1 MKIFTVSF
9 VLFLAAGLCGN
20 SFAQNVPGVPN
31 GSIASN
37 SRDDYDNGTRI
48 RSMEM
53 ERIKKES
60 YLSAAA
66 AKSAENRKINYSQ
79 IKKDFE
85 LLQKLENEI
94 VKTYITGKQIN
105 YKRIS
110 ETAYKLNEC
119 AQRLQ
124 GNLSL
129 SDEKFVKKS
138 NKDKTEPE
146 NVKDIIVFLDTSIGR
161 FVVNP
166 VFKNL
171 NVFETKDAAKAE
183 FDLQNIIR
191 LSKTLAQKSEK
202 QI

>member
-9 VLFLAAGLCGN
+9 VLFLAAGFCGS

-31 GSIASN
+31 GSIATN

-53 ERIKKES
+53 ERIKKEGYRS
-60 YLSAAA
+60 A
-66 AKSAENRKINYSQ
+66 AKSAENRRINYPQ
-79 IKKDFE
+79 IIKDFE

-129 SDEKFVKKS
+129 SAEKAKQ
-138 NKDKTEPE
+138 NKTEPE
-146 NVKDIIVFLDTSIGR
+146 NVKDIIVILDTSVGK

-171 NVFETKDAAKAE
+171 NVFETKDAVKAE

-191 LSKTLAQKSEK
+191 LSKVLAQKAEN

>member
-9 VLFLAAGLCGN
+9 VLFLAAGLCGS

-31 GSIASN
+31 GSIANN

-53 ERIKKES
+53 ERIKKEG
-60 YLSAAA
+60 YRSAAA

-79 IKKDFE
+79 INKDFE

-124 GNLSL
+124 VNLL
-129 SDEKFVKKS
+129 LFDEKSAEKANKS
-138 NKDKTEPE
+138 KTEPE
-146 NVKDIIVFLDTSIGR
+146 NVKEIIVVLDTSVGN
-161 FVVNP
+161 FVANP

-171 NVFETKDAAKAE
+171 NIFETKDAAKAE
-183 FDLQNIIR
+183 SDLQNIIR
-191 LSKTLAQKSEK
+191 LSRVLAQKAAN
-202 QI
+202 